1 MTGTACYVHLDW
13 TPSAREQKIIPEK
26 NRNGDD
32 NFETPLESSRQGE
45 SKSALS
51 ISVKDVFDLFFQNSF
66 PNNVRTKMDKAEPD
80 SPCQILACRGLRPF

>member
-45 SKSALS
+45 SKSAWS
-51 ISVKDVFDLFFQNSF
+51 ICVNSFLTFFQNNF
-66 PNNVRTKMDKAEPD
+66 PNISQTKTDHADLD
-80 SPCQILACRGLRPF
+80 STRRIFLFRGLRPF